1 MAPAVALAVLGG
13 VFCGWALLPPA
24 VLPALDA
31 VVTGLLAAL
40 VFFVGIDIGSNRNAW
55 RQAAALGPRL
65 LLVPASVAAG
75 SLAGAALAGPLLAM
89 PVKEAM
95 AVGAGFGWYSLS
107 GVLIAGIHSVELGTL
122 AFLANVAREIMAFL
136 LIPLL
141 AAPLGKMAAIAPGGA
156 TTMDSTLPLITRV
169 TDART
174 ALIAFISG
182 LLLTA
187 AVPLLIPFIL
197 AW

>member
-13 VFCGWALLPPA
+13 VLAGWALLPPSLA
-24 VLPALDA
+24 DALDTL
-31 VVTGLLAAL
+31 VTATLAAL
-40 VFFVGIDIGSNRNAW
+40 VFLVGVDLGASRDSW

-65 LLVPASVAAG
+65 LLVPAAVAVG
-75 SLAGAALAGPLLAM
+75 SLAGAALAGFILAM
-89 PVKEAM
+89 PVKEAV

-107 GVLIAGIHSVELGTL
+107 GVLIAGIHSVELGAL

-141 AAPLGKMAAIAPGGA
+141 AAALGHLAAIAPGGA

-174 ALIAFISG
+174 ALVAFISG
-182 LLLTA
+182 LVLTA

-197 AW
+197 SL